1 MLFLAFNP
9 LQPIITGLTWVL
21 DYIHH
26 FIPSLGW
33 SLIVFAGLVRLAF
46 WPLASMQF
54 KSMAEMQ
61 KVQPLL
67 KALQAKHKGNPQ
79 MLQQEQ
85 MALYKEH
92 GVNPFASCLPLL
104 LQMPILF
111 SLYWAIIARSDQFKS
126 EHFLWI
132 GSAFGEHLPKVAGA
146 SVIAANLF
154 APDYIFLALY
164 VVSMYFSVRFGSPPS
179 TDPQAAQT
187 QKIMSFMSPV
197 FIAWFGHN
205 WSSALIV
212 YWFAANLFTMA
223 QQVYFFR
230 KFGLYGGKNAAV
242 VATPPD
248 SGSMKTVRAKTPAS
262 KSNLAE
268 GDGTSLPGGKTASKN
283 ASNGSRSKRRAKR

>member
-9 LQPIITGLTWVL
+9 LQPIITALTAGL
-21 DYIHH
+21 DFIHH
-26 FIPSLGW
+26 YIPSLGW

-67 KALQAKHKGNPQ
+67 KALQAKYKGEPQ
-79 MLQQEQ
+79 KLQQEQ

-132 GSAFGEHLPKVAGA
+132 GSALSDRFPK
-146 SVIAANLF
+146 ILAANLF
-154 APDYIFLALY
+154 APDYIFLGLY
-164 VVSMYFSVRFGSPPS
+164 VISMYFSVRFGSPPS

-205 WSSALIV
+205 WSSALII
-212 YWFAANLFTMA
+212 YWFSANLFTMA

-230 KFGLYGGKNAAV
+230 KFGLYGAKNAAV
-242 VATPPD
+242 AIPA
-248 SGSMKTVRAKTPAS
+248 GGAMKTVKGRTTLKNAA
-262 KSNLAE
+262 LVAD
-268 GDGTSLPGGKTASKN
+268 GDGTPAPDGKNGSQSKS

>member
-1 MLFLAFNP
+1 VLFLALNP
-9 LQPIITGLTWVL
+9 LQPIISALSWVL
-21 DYIHH
+21 DQIHH
-26 FIPSLGW
+26 VIPSLGW

-67 KALQAKHKGNPQ
+67 KALQAKYKGEPQ
-79 MLQQEQ
+79 KLQQEQ

-132 GSAFGEHLPKVAGA
+132 GSSLSAQFPK
-146 SVIAANLF
+146 IFAANLF
-154 APDYIFLALY
+154 APDYVFLGLY
-164 VVSMYFSVRFGSPPS
+164 VISMYFSVRFGSPPS

-230 KFGLYGGKNAAV
+230 KFGLYGAKNAAAI
-242 VATPPD
+242 ATSP
-248 SGSMKTVRAKTPAS
+248 GGGAMKTVKGKTIPAKSVAD
-262 KSNLAE
+262 
-268 GDGTSLPGGKTASKN
+268 GDGTSLLGGKTASKN

>member
-1 MLFLAFNP
+1 MLFLALNP
-9 LQPIITGLTWVL
+9 LQPIISALSWVL
-21 DYIHH
+21 DQIHH
-26 FIPSLGW
+26 VIPSLGW

-67 KALQAKHKGNPQ
+67 KALQAKYKGEPQ
-79 MLQQEQ
+79 KLQQEQ

-132 GSAFGEHLPKVAGA
+132 GSSLSAQFPK
-146 SVIAANLF
+146 IFAANLF
-154 APDYIFLALY
+154 APDYVFLGLY
-164 VVSMYFSVRFGSPPS
+164 VISMYFSVRFGSPPS

-230 KFGLYGGKNAAV
+230 KFGLYGAKNAAAI
-242 VATPPD
+242 ATSP
-248 SGSMKTVRAKTPAS
+248 GGGAMKTVKGKTIPAKSVAD
-262 KSNLAE
+262 
-268 GDGTSLPGGKTASKN
+268 GDGTSLLGGKTASKN